1 MGDDLYC
8 SHGEPLVRDP
18 ETCLFPS
25 GSLFATSADCPRWS
39 PAPSLSSLL
48 LIVGLLVCCCC
59 FMVAFGVRSFSKK
72 RSSESRRW
80 NSGSE
85 ASRSPYHTDEGEDSG
100 SQGSGSDEE
109 SYRSEKSSAGRKAV
123 RSVAPSTPQSS
134 HGSQVRE
141 EQPLLTQLKPA
152 G

>member
-18 ETCLFPS
+18 KTCLFPS

-39 PAPSLSSLL
+39 PTPSLSSLL
-48 LIVGLLVCCCC
+48 LFAALLVCCC
-59 FMVAFGVRSFSKK
+59 FMVTCGIRSILKK
-72 RSSESRRW
+72 RDSESRRW

-85 ASRSPYHTDEGEDSG
+85 ASRSPYHTDEGENSG
-100 SQGSGSDEE
+100 SEGSGSDEE
-109 SYRSEKSSAGRKAV
+109 SHRSEKPSADRKAV